1 MCEVS
6 NRERETMKRKLLE
19 ILTAFVVI
27 MGCLTTGNEI
37 NCCAT
42 ETTDLRNGQKITD
55 SLEMS
60 DDINYYTYTVDKSGY
75 VTLNFTRGDSTLHQ
89 GTGWDIRLYDAAG
102 KMLTEYNGI
111 KTDFISPKLS
121 FKQGTQMHINI
132 SSNGDGI
139 VPVNQSYGLQ
149 MYSVATTSWETETMR
164 MSSDSWESRIC
175 DVSELT
181 ASKRYGTLW
190 VSADEDIYKLSVPKT
205 GLVTL
210 MFQPLGKKDTIGWG
224 YDIELY
230 KKKGDKLVSYKQ
242 IKSSITKQM
251 YVKEGTYYV
260 VVKADW
266 SDDAPSA
273 YDEYAIWAKVKPGT
287 IPSMKSRKLIY
298 EAGTSVLKWKK
309 IKNADG
315 YEIQISPTKKFKKNK
330 TKVYTTVETSCRLG
344 RAVSKG
350 SYYVRVRAYAD
361 TLTGNRIYGKFTK
374 VKKMKKGKGKG
385 IVR

>member
-1 MCEVS
+1 MSYIHGTEQEYDS
-6 NRERETMKRKLLE
+6 EGR
-19 ILTAFVVI
+19 VI
-27 MGCLTTGNEI
+27 KEI
-37 NCCAT
+37 NKRDEGGGMEYNIT
-42 ETTDLRNGQKITD
+42 EYK
-55 SLEMS
+55 
-60 DDINYYTYTVDKSGY
+60 
-75 VTLNFTRGDSTLHQ
+75 
-89 GTGWDIRLYDAAG
+89 YDAAG

-121 FKQGTQMHINI
+121 FKQGTQMYINI

-273 YDEYAIWAKVKPGT
+273 YDEYA
-287 IPSMKSRKLIY
+287 
-298 EAGTSVLKWKK
+298 
-309 IKNADG
+309 
-315 YEIQISPTKKFKKNK
+315 
-330 TKVYTTVETSCRLG
+330 
-344 RAVSKG
+344 
-350 SYYVRVRAYAD
+350 
-361 TLTGNRIYGKFTK
+361 
-374 VKKMKKGKGKG
+374 KGKALIAAKTMSFFIG
-385 IVR
+385 IYDFFFIVV

>member
-75 VTLNFTRGDSTLHQ
+75 VTLNFTRGDSTLHP

-175 DVSELT
+175 GVSELT

-287 IPSMKSRKLIY
+287 IPSMKR
-298 EAGTSVLKWKK
+298 
-309 IKNADG
+309 
-315 YEIQISPTKKFKKNK
+315 
-330 TKVYTTVETSCRLG
+330 
-344 RAVSKG
+344 
-350 SYYVRVRAYAD
+350 
-361 TLTGNRIYGKFTK
+361 
-374 VKKMKKGKGKG
+374 
-385 IVR
+385 